1 MNTMFQTVLGAI
13 KKTEKGDGVERVGVR
28 AAWIRYSGVTP
39 EEETYRLRL
48 G

>member
-1 MNTMFQTVLGAI
+1 MFQTVLGAI
-13 KKTEKGDGVERVGVR
+13 KKIEKGDGVERVGVR

-39 EEETYRLRL
+39 EEETYEQRL